1 MSNSHSQSE
10 RIMLKHFH
18 SLFPGTRKSEIR
30 HVYSPY
36 RVCPVGAHIDHQ
48 HGHVTGFALDHG
60 VDLLYVPTET
70 AVINLFSRNFEE
82 QVLFPLENVPHKYS
96 HWGRYVQA
104 AIYALSKQHKLKVGI
119 QGLISGSLPVGGLS
133 SSAAVLL
140 CYIMALAD
148 VNGIDVGELEL
159 IQLAFEAEREYIG
172 LNLGK
177 LDQSCEVL
185 CRKDH
190 LLYLDTKDESY
201 RLIPPGPQMPPFDIL
216 IFFSG
221 LTRTLMQTG
230 YNTRTDE
237 CKVAAFDLLAY
248 EGLPYGLLAE
258 TRLRD
263 VDQAIFE
270 KWKDKLPAPLAR
282 RASHYMS
289 EFARVDEAVA
299 AYQAGDIVHFG
310 QVMFA
315 SGLSS
320 IQQWESGCPEM
331 IALYEIMR
339 DTPGIYGGRFSGAG
353 FKGCCVAIAD
363 PARREEIMRSV
374 GARYLDKFP
383 RLEGE
388 YSAHVCK
395 TADGAGR
402 VGAPA

>member
-1 MSNSHSQSE
+1 
-10 RIMLKHFH
+10 MLKHFN
-18 SLFPGTRKSEIR
+18 SLFPDTPRTEIR

-70 AVINLFSRNFEE
+70 GVINLFSLNFEG
-82 QVLFPLENVPHKYS
+82 QVLFPLETMPHKYS

-104 AIYALSKQHKLKVGI
+104 AIYALSKRQKLTIGI
-119 QGLISGSLPVGGLS
+119 QGLITGSLPVGGLS

-148 VNGIDVGELEL
+148 VNGIELTDMDL
-159 IQLAFEAEREYIG
+159 IQLAFEAEHEYIG

-185 CRKDH
+185 CKKDH

-201 RLIPPGPQMPPFDIL
+201 RLIPAPASMPSFDIL

-237 CKVAAFDLLAY
+237 CKVAAFSLLAY
-248 EGLPYGLLAE
+248 AGLQYGSVE
-258 TRLRD
+258 DTRLRY
-263 VDQAIFE
+263 VDKDIFE
-270 KWKDKLPAPLAR
+270 QWKHMLPEPLAK

-289 EFARVDEAVA
+289 EFARVEAAVA
-299 AYQAGDIVHFG
+299 AYQSGDIEQLG
-310 QVMFA
+310 AIMFA
-315 SGLSS
+315 SGQSS

-331 IALYEIMR
+331 IALYEIMKS
-339 DTPGIYGGRFSGAG
+339 TPGIYGGRFSGAG

-363 PARREEIMRSV
+363 PARREEILATV
-374 GARYLDKFP
+374 GVQYLQRFP
-383 RLEGE
+383 ELEGH
-388 YSAHVCK
+388 YSAHVCHS
-395 TADGAGR
+395 ADGAR
-402 VGAPA
+402 RL